1 MQRILLK
8 NCATKANMY
17 GRVSDYWNNYE
28 GYGSTRKTRSINS
41 RCAFFFSRKE
51 TTCIQTD
58 SRIRRTFSRPNYQ
71 HSWIYELV
79 KSCGNSPII
88 LTKQETF
95 SLHFGRNINECH
107 AMKKFRLEAVS
118 RKMGTTVIGSLFNGN
133 ATLRH
138 FVIQVTLS
146 NFKVNYITKK
156 YIEPQTICIYPP

>member
-1 MQRILLK
+1 MP
-8 NCATKANMY
+8 
-17 GRVSDYWNNYE
+17 
-28 GYGSTRKTRSINS
+28 
-41 RCAFFFSRKE
+41 FFFSRKE
-51 TTCIQTD
+51 TTYIQTD

-95 SLHFGRNINECH
+95 SLHFGRNINECR

-156 YIEPQTICIYPP
+156 YIEPQTICIYPLYWLDLIASIYGRHINNSWTSASGQSKCRDPHRKWIHR